1 MGRSS
6 TRGAVACL
14 ATLVLSGAAPAVAE
28 PAVTTSAVGLR
39 ASPTTTSA
47 VLGQI
52 PAGSAVQVTHC
63 RDWCEVEWQGRKG
76 FAIAA
81 SLNRRARAPA
91 QRDAAEADPVPMGL
105 PKVDEAPQ
113 RNQGPYVGG
122 AGPGRGFG
130 WLGYRGRW

>member
-1 MGRSS
+1 MGWLLI
-6 TRGAVACL
+6 RGGVACL
-14 ATLVLSGAAPAVAE
+14 AILALSGAAPASAE
-28 PAVTTSAVGLR
+28 PAVATSAVNLR
-39 ASPTTTSA
+39 ASPGTASA

-52 PAGSAVQVTHC
+52 PARSTVQVKHC

-81 SLNRRARAPA
+81 PLSRQARAPA
-91 QRDAAEADPVPMGL
+91 QRDAAEADPVPMSL

-113 RNQGPYVGG
+113 RYQGPYVGG

-130 WLGYRGRW
+130 WLGYHSRW